1 MEYRIR
7 KFEDE
12 DLEAIKVITVEGFS
26 GVSLDHA
33 LEEKLG
39 GKLAG
44 HDWRW
49 RKARHIDDD
58 LATHPDGLFVA
69 EDGNGSVVGYITT
82 AIDREAGKGR
92 IPNLAVTSNARGQ
105 GLGRVLI
112 DHALDYFR
120 SEKLG
125 YAVIETMESNPIGQT
140 LYPDTGFQE
149 IARQVHYAQRL

>member
-1 MEYRIR
+1 MEYCIR
-7 KFEDE
+7 KFKPE
-12 DLEAIKVITVEGFS
+12 DLNDVKAITVEGFA

-39 GKLAG
+39 GDLAG
-44 HDWRW
+44 HDWCW

-69 EDGNGSVVGYITT
+69 ADDNGSVVGYISTT
-82 AIDREAGKGR
+82 IDREAGKGR
-92 IPNLAVTSNARGQ
+92 IPNLAVTSKAPGQ
-105 GLGRVLI
+105 GMGRALI
-112 DHALDYFR
+112 EHALDYFR
-120 SEKLG
+120 SEKLE

>member
-7 KFEDE
+7 KFKPE
-12 DLEAIKVITVEGFS
+12 DLDDIKAITVEGFS

-39 GKLAG
+39 GELAG
-44 HDWRW
+44 HDWCW

-58 LATHPDGLFVA
+58 LRANSEGLFVA
-69 EDGNGSVVGYITT
+69 EADNGSVVGYITST
-82 AIDREAGKGR
+82 IDREAGKGR
-92 IPNLAVTSNARGQ
+92 IPNLAVTSKARGQ
-105 GLGRVLI
+105 GLGRALI
-112 DHALDYFR
+112 EHALDYFR
-120 SEKLG
+120 SEKLE

-140 LYPDTGFQE
+140 LYPNTGFRE